1 LLNPDDRGAE
11 NQTMRLSRGEPTTPT
26 RRSKQVKARMYRAAL
41 MMGVVAVFLE
51 GLGAYL
57 KW

>member
-11 NQTMRLSRGEPTTPT
+11 NQTSGSQGGSRLLRHGG
-26 RRSKQVKARMYRAAL
+26 RAVKARMYRAAL